1 MSARIENTQKNISVI
16 IQDSRLGDLAKVTYP
31 SFGSDVSYD
40 LCPQAE
46 NDPLCDRDTIA
57 FVPANTSV
65 TYKDASVYQNN
76 QKLFP
81 LRDVFSLPNLEFQF
95 INQDGYSLQFAVYN
109 NSTLL
114 GILALRWKSRVP
126 DIGNTRDDSYTIQV
140 LKS

>member
-1 MSARIENTQKNISVI
+1 MGARIDDVQKNISVI
-16 IQDSRLGDLAKVTYP
+16 IQDSRLGDLAKITYP
-31 SFGSDVSYD
+31 LFGTDVSYG
-40 LCPQAE
+40 LCAQAE
-46 NDPLCDRDTIA
+46 NDPLCDHDTIA

-65 TYKDASVYQNN
+65 TYKEESVYQNN
-76 QKLFP
+76 QKLFS
-81 LRDVFSLPNLEFQF
+81 LRDVFSFPNLEFQF

-126 DIGNTRDDSYTIQV
+126 DVSNTRDDSYKIQI